1 MAVQNLAT
9 FKIIGKVA
17 LANDMDP
24 NGSFYSFSQ
33 ELEASEQMAQ
43 VDEELMATAG
53 ESNRVGLAIFGPETS
68 QYWYGVQVPASFK
81 VPTGWTSY
89 QVPAGPAFVLA
100 QERPQ
105 YLAQVG
111 VNYKMDQVYDAAAKA
126 EVKLPA
132 SLGHAQL
139 PFFVEKMTFKTNLD
153 ELLSQTDAIYQSDEM
168 EALED

>member
-1 MAVQNLAT
+1 MAIQNLAT

-33 ELEASEQMAQ
+33 EMEASEQMAQ
-43 VDEELMATAG
+43 VDEELMASEG
-53 ESNRVGLAIFGPETS
+53 QSNRVGLAIFGPEAS
-68 QYWYGVQVPASFK
+68 QYWYGVQVPAT
-81 VPTGWTSY
+81 VATPNGWTAY
-89 QVPAGPAFVLA
+89 QVPAGPAFVLQ

-111 VNYKMDQVYDAAAKA
+111 VNYKMDQVYDAATKA
-126 EVKLPA
+126 QVALPN

-153 ELLSQTDAIYQSDEM
+153 ELLSQSEAIYQSPEM
-168 EALED
+168 AALED